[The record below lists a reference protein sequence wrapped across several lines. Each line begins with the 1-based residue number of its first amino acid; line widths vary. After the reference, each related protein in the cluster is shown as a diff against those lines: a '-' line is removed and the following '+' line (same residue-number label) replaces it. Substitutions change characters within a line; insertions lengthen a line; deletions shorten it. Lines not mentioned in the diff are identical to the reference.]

1 MGSSCGSPLTHPALS
16 RGLDD
21 FFALLPGLG
30 GCDSVLQP
38 NLADCLLIFCFPLS
52 QRGGARY
59 LRGEARWKNMLLA

>member
-30 GCDSVLQP
+30 GCDFVLQSY
-38 NLADCLLIFCFPLS
+38 LADFLLPSVTKGRS
-52 QRGGARY
+52 QVFKGRGQ
-59 LRGEARWKNMLLA
+59 M